1 MFTINCTP
9 RYDGATGRELLR
21 REMAGQAAAYRTD
34 VYEGTM
40 ISEAT
45 ESRMVHL
52 RQVIEQREFFM
63 ECVHADGAKLEQEEQ
78 QGLLALQERASSR
91 WALEVY
97 RARTHQLKT

>member
-9 RYDGATGRELLR
+9 RYEGAAGRELLR

-34 VYEGTM
+34 VYEGNM
-40 ISEAT
+40 ITGAT

-63 ECVHADGAKLEQEEQ
+63 ECVHAAGAKLEQEEQ
-78 QGLLALQERASSR
+78 QGLLETRERTGAR
-91 WALEVY
+91 WALEAY
-97 RARTHQLKT
+97 RALHAT